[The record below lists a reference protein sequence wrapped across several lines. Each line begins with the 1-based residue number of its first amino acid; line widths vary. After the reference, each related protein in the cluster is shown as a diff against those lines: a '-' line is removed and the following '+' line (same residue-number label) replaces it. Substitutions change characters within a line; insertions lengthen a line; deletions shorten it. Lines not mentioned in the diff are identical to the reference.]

1 MSPEELAVAR
11 ASEPAFPSEA
21 RELLE
26 YGAEREGYWT
36 SEKFM
41 AQIERAA
48 LIAEHKYTP
57 AMHTIVWLFDRSSC
71 HKAYTPDAL
80 NATQHSR
87 LCTTLNGQGVHKN
100 LWAVTVCQKA

>member
-1 MSPEELAVAR
+1 
-11 ASEPAFPSEA
+11 
-21 RELLE
+21 
-26 YGAEREGYWT
+26 
-36 SEKFM
+36 M

-57 AMHTIVWLFDRSSC
+57 AMHAIVWLFDQSSC
-71 HKAYTPDAL
+71 HKAYAPDAL
-80 NATQHSR
+80 NATEMNVIQEHSR